1 MGRYYQGDIEGK
13 FWFGVQDS
21 SDAEF
26 FGAAEAEPNYI
37 EYHIPSDCKD
47 EDVKEGIKEC
57 LKELG
62 NWKERLDQ
70 FFEQTRGYNDDMII
84 KYWKEKHDEVI
95 NADAIRR
102 QLEWYARLSLGRKIQ
117 KFFEDN
123 PESDC
128 NFTAEP

>member
-1 MGRYYQGDIEGK
+1 M
-13 FWFGVQDS
+13 
-21 SDAEF
+21 
-26 FGAAEAEPNYI
+26 
-37 EYHIPSDCKD
+37 
-47 EDVKEGIKEC
+47 KEGIKEC

-123 PESDC
+123 PERDC
-128 NFTAEP
+128 YFTAEL